1 MCAWVTQILQ
11 SINCNVFNYLQSLWE
26 LGARATVGHCLALST
41 WTEEW
46 VRSQHTLETRRKKD
60 MKSFLTHAVLAVAL
74 MFGLAGVAMA
84 DDIHLCD
91 TAAQCNNNALT
102 LTSGPNLF
110 LYGKNSTGGNV
121 YIAVLTPEN
130 DTLDGFVTGQKA
142 GDFYSLVG
150 GLLGQSLTVSVA
162 QPDFA
167 PLESNYNGA
176 TGLTAS
182 SFDISLVSLGAL
194 SLSENS
200 FAQVGPFGP
209 GTVEL
214 AFIVS
219 DGVVTAVT
227 PYSSD
232 FAIGTPA
239 PEPSTL
245 LLLGV
250 GVLGLALAAHK
261 RP

>member
-1 MCAWVTQILQ
+1 MKKT
-11 SINCNVFNYLQSLWE
+11 
-26 LGARATVGHCLALST
+26 LGYMGI
-41 WTEEW
+41 
-46 VRSQHTLETRRKKD
+46 
-60 MKSFLTHAVLAVAL
+60 AVAL
-74 MFGLAGVAMA
+74 MAALAGVAMA

-91 TAAQCNNNALT
+91 TATQCNNNALT

-110 LYGKNSTGGNV
+110 LYGQNATGGNV

-130 DTLDGFVTGQKA
+130 DTLDGFVVGQKV

-150 GLLGQSLTVSVA
+150 GILGQSLTALVA

-167 PLESNYNGA
+167 PLENNYASA
-176 TGLTAS
+176 TGLSAT

-200 FAQVGPFGP
+200 FVQVGPFAT
-209 GTVEL
+209 GTVEM

-219 DGVVTAVT
+219 NGTVTAVT

-232 FAIGTPA
+232 FAIGTPTPT
-239 PEPSTL
+239 PEPSTV
-245 LLLGV
+245 LLLGS
-250 GVLGLALAAHK
+250 GLCGLLLATRK
-261 RP
+261 RL

>member
-1 MCAWVTQILQ
+1 
-11 SINCNVFNYLQSLWE
+11 
-26 LGARATVGHCLALST
+26 
-41 WTEEW
+41 
-46 VRSQHTLETRRKKD
+46 
-60 MKSFLTHAVLAVAL
+60 MKSFITHAVIAVAL
-74 MFGLAGVAMA
+74 VFGLAGVAMA

-102 LTSGPNLF
+102 QTSSTNLF
-110 LYGKNSTGGNV
+110 LYGQNNTGGNV
-121 YIAVLTPEN
+121 YVAVLTPEN
-130 DTLDGFVTGQKA
+130 DTLDGFVTGQKV
-142 GDFYSLVG
+142 GDFYSLVS

-167 PLESNYNGA
+167 PLESQYNGA

-194 SLSENS
+194 NLSENS
-200 FAQVGPFGP
+200 FTQVGPFAP
-209 GTVEL
+209 GTVEM

-219 DGVVTAVT
+219 DGVVVAVT

-232 FAIGTPA
+232 FAIGTPT

-245 LLLGV
+245 LLLGM
-250 GVLGLALAAHK
+250 GLCALAGLASRRSHA
-261 RP
+261 

>member
-1 MCAWVTQILQ
+1 
-11 SINCNVFNYLQSLWE
+11 
-26 LGARATVGHCLALST
+26 
-41 WTEEW
+41 
-46 VRSQHTLETRRKKD
+46 
-60 MKSFLTHAVLAVAL
+60 MKSFFAHAVLAVAL

-110 LYGKNSTGGNV
+110 LYGQNNTNGNV

-130 DTLDGFVTGQKA
+130 DTLDGFVTGQKV
-142 GDFYSLVG
+142 GNFYSLVG
-150 GLLGQSLTVSVA
+150 GILGQSLTVSVA

-167 PLESNYNGA
+167 PLESQYNGA

-194 SLSENS
+194 SLGENS
-200 FAQVGPFGP
+200 FVQVGPFAT
-209 GTVEL
+209 GTVEM

-232 FAIGTPA
+232 FAIGSPT

-250 GVLGLALAAHK
+250 GLCGLLFVANK
-261 RP
+261 RL

>member
-1 MCAWVTQILQ
+1 
-11 SINCNVFNYLQSLWE
+11 
-26 LGARATVGHCLALST
+26 
-41 WTEEW
+41 
-46 VRSQHTLETRRKKD
+46 
-60 MKSFLTHAVLAVAL
+60 MKSFFAHAVLAVAL

-110 LYGKNSTGGNV
+110 LYGQNNTNGNV

-130 DTLDGFVTGQKA
+130 DTLDGFVTGQKV
-142 GDFYSLVG
+142 GNFYSLVG
-150 GLLGQSLTVSVA
+150 GILGQSLTVSVA

-167 PLESNYNGA
+167 PLESQYNGA

-194 SLSENS
+194 SLGENS
-200 FAQVGPFGP
+200 FVQVGPFAP
-209 GTVEL
+209 GTVEM

-232 FAIGTPA
+232 FAIGSPT

-250 GVLGLALAAHK
+250 GLCGLLFVANK
-261 RP
+261 RL